1 MKSGTALAHS
11 YIDLGSKGDL
21 SEMTNTDLQT
31 EPGTSSPQPFE
42 QLVKYIRVRSKE
54 GARFVE
60 FDFAIGDPSLFVEL
74 VMPQG
79 VFDEFCQKNHVV
91 TMSDEQMQAVDEEME
106 KWRYGEETLM
116 AANHRHDEDHR
127 QDFASQ

>member
-1 MKSGTALAHS
+1 
-11 YIDLGSKGDL
+11 
-21 SEMTNTDLQT
+21 MTNTDLQPDT
-31 EPGTSSPQPFE
+31 GSTSPKPFE
-42 QLVKYIRVRSKE
+42 KLVKYIRVRSKE

-79 VFDEFCQKNHVV
+79 VFDEFCLKNHVV
-91 TMSDEQMQAVDEEME
+91 HMSGEQMKAVDEEME

-116 AANHRHDEDHR
+116 AANHRHDADR
-127 QDFASQ
+127 RPDQAAQ